1 MDGLG
6 RMRTKAD
13 KGERSCNICGRPQYS
28 IMRRFWKVAEE
39 YQRGVFFNLNTLNKL
54 SDGNT
59 VVLIRPTVFR
69 ITYGS

>member
-1 MDGLG
+1 
-6 RMRTKAD
+6 
-13 KGERSCNICGRPQYS
+13 
-28 IMRRFWKVAEE
+28 VAEE